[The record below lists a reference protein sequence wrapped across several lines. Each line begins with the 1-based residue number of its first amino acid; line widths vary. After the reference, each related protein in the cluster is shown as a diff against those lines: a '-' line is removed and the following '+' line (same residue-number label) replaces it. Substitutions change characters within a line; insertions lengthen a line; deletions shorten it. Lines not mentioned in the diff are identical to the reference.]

1 MVTKLY
7 WIHTFANSARIG
19 IMARPRGNDWLEDEI
34 INLKNSDV
42 DTLVSLLERREIL
55 ELDLAGEEKC
65 CAENG
70 ITYLNFPIPDRD
82 IPEQGGGIDQL
93 IDQLTTKVDAGL
105 SVVIH
110 CRMGIGRSSIV
121 AAAVLLTYK
130 IKAADSIETISAIR
144 GLTVPDTDRQ
154 LNWLEQRELSI
165 GNRHDNGSPDSSP
178 TPASK
183 S

>member
-1 MVTKLY
+1 MVTKVY
-7 WIHTFANSARIG
+7 WIHAFANSARIG

-34 INLKNSDV
+34 TNLKSNGV
-42 DTLVSLLERREIL
+42 DTLVSLLERREII
-55 ELDLAGEEKC
+55 ELDLIDEEKR

-70 ITYLNFPIPDRD
+70 ITYVNFPIPDRD

-93 IDQLTTKVDAGL
+93 IDQLTTKIDAGL

-121 AAAVLLTYK
+121 AAASLLTYK
-130 IKAADSIETISAIR
+130 IKAVDSIEAISAIR

-154 LNWLEQRELSI
+154 LNWLKQRELSI
-165 GNRHDNGSPDSSP
+165 GNHHRNDSPDSSP